1 MEYKKIR
8 EDVDKCGPL
17 CPMYFS
23 IFALNE
29 FIKSEKK
36 LKCPRDFCNNVVN
49 ALDEDGKLT
58 CSVSGKK
65 TSVINGLFEEDGSFV
80 LYEIKEEEELIDK
93 IDQELGDG
101 ELKSNEKIIENINK
115 KLDAVEGYFVK
126 KLKDASYFF
135 TQCRE
140 VDEKERVVCFYNSK
154 NKLLNK
160 KKLSKMSDEER
171 EQVMLKGH
179 EIIFSFK
186 RFSTMSANEI
196 KNKLDI
202 FFKTLYDS
210 LTEQEKLSCDG
221 CRWQKNMVQ
230 YKSMDCINCT
240 RNENSKVPKKSRED
254 NYC

>member
-8 EDVDKCGPL
+8 EEVDKCGQL

-23 IFALNE
+23 ILALNE

-36 LKCPRDFCNNVVN
+36 LKCPKAFCNNVVN
-49 ALDEDGKLT
+49 GLDDSGRLT

-65 TSVINGLFEEDGSFV
+65 TSILNGSFNESGEFV
-80 LYEIKEEEELIDK
+80 LYEVIEEEKLIDK
-93 IDQELGDG
+93 IDQELEG
-101 ELKSNEKIIENINK
+101 EDLKSNEDIIDNINK
-115 KLDAVEGYFVK
+115 KLNAVEGYFVK
-126 KLKDASYFF
+126 KLKEASYFF

-140 VDEKERVVCFYNSK
+140 IDEKEKVVCFYNSK

-160 KKLSKMSDEER
+160 KKLSKMSEKEK
-171 EQVMLKGH
+171 EQEMLKGH
-179 EIIFSFK
+179 EIIFSFD
-186 RFSTMSANEI
+186 RFSKMSANEI

-202 FFKTLYDS
+202 FFNTLYQS
-210 LTEQEKLSCDG
+210 LIEQEALSCDG

-230 YKSMDCINCT
+230 YKSMDCINCL
-240 RNENSKVPKKSRED
+240 RNENSKVPKKNRED